1 MSAFANLIRAHAQM
15 AQGEKTTHRVG
26 QVTAYDPNKYAV
38 KVKFWPRTDEST
50 GWIPLASTYVG
61 AGWGL
66 VAAPSVGDQV
76 IVAFDLED
84 QDAGVVVGRF
94 YTDVEQPPA
103 APSGE
108 FWLVHK
114 SGSFLKF
121 TNDGN
126 VSLNAAGNLSATVG
140 GNMTANVTGNA
151 NTNATQANVTAS
163 SSASVTAPTIKLGNS
178 GQTLYQFVTSLFV
191 QLFNTHTHSGVQ
203 AGSSSTGT
211 PNQTMGSGQLTTTV
225 TGG

>member
-1 MSAFANLIRAHAQM
+1 MSVPQLANILRAHAQM

-38 KVKFWPRTDEST
+38 RVKFWPDTVESS
-50 GWIPLASTYVG
+50 GWIPMASTYVG

-66 VAAPSVGDQV
+66 VAAPGIGDQV
-76 IVAFDLED
+76 IVAFDRED

-94 YTDVEQPPA
+94 FTDVEQPPA

-114 SGSFLKF
+114 SGSALKF

-126 VSLNAAGNLSATVG
+126 VSLNVAGNLNATVSGNLSAT
-140 GNMTANVTGNA
+140 AQ
-151 NTNATQANVTAS
+151 QANVTAS
-163 SSASVTAPTIKLGNS
+163 ASASVSAPSISLKNAGAALKNLLNSAFATWAQNHVHSNGNGGANTGIPTTTPPANS
-178 GQTLYQFVTSLFV
+178 QTSV
-191 QLFNTHTHSGVQ
+191 VQ
-203 AGSSSTGT
+203 AE
-211 PNQTMGSGQLTTTV
+211 
-225 TGG
+225 

>member
-114 SGSFLKF
+114 SGSLLKF
-121 TNDGN
+121 HNDGS
-126 VSLNAAGNLSATVG
+126 VELKASAGITYTATQHHFVG
-140 GNMTANVTGNA
+140 PVQMD
-151 NTNATQANVTAS
+151 NTLNATQAITSQADIQDNTGTNAHS
-163 SSASVTAPTIKLGNS
+163 MSQMRTI
-178 GQTLYQFVTSLFV
+178 
-191 QLFNTHTHSGVQ
+191 FNTHTHHVQ
-203 AGSSSTGT
+203 NVQGGSSTVVSNA
-211 PNQTMGSGQLTTTV
+211 PDQTE
-225 TGG
+225 

>member
-1 MSAFANLIRAHAQM
+1 MRDAFANLIRAHAQM
-15 AQGEKTTHRVG
+15 AQGEKSTHRVG

-126 VSLNAAGNLSATVG
+126 VSLNAAGNLNATVG

-151 NTNATQANVTAS
+151 NTTAAQANVTAS
-163 SSASVTAPTIKLGNS
+163 SSASITAPTIKIGSS
-178 GQTLYQFVTSLFV
+178 GQTLYQFVTSLFMSV
-191 QLFNTHTHSGVQ
+191 FNNHDHPDPQG
-203 AGSSSTGT
+203 GNTGI
-211 PNQTMGSGQLTTTV
+211 PNQQMTSAHLTSTV

>member
-1 MSAFANLIRAHAQM
+1 MIEHFLNAMRAQAQM

-38 KVKFWPRTDEST
+38 KVKMWPDTQESL
-50 GWIPLASTYVG
+50 GWIPLASMYIG
-61 AGWGL
+61 SGWGL
-66 VAAPSVGDQV
+66 VAGPSIGDQV
-76 IVAFDLED
+76 IIAFDRED

-94 YTDVEQPPA
+94 FTDVEQPPA

-114 SGSFLKF
+114 SGNYLKF

-126 VSLNAAGNLSATVG
+126 VSLNVTGNLNATVG

-151 NTNATQANVTAS
+151 NTNAAQANVTATT
-163 SSASVTAPTIKLGNS
+163 SASVTAPTIKLGAT
-178 GQTLYQFVTSLFV
+178 GQTLLQFVTSAFMS
-191 QLFNTHTHSGVQ
+191 LFNTHTHPEHDG
-203 AGSSSTGT
+203 GNTLP
-211 PNQTMGSGQLTTTV
+211 PNQTMGSSHLTSTV

>member
-1 MSAFANLIRAHAQM
+1 MRDAFANLIRAHAQM
-15 AQGEKTTHRVG
+15 AQGEKSGHRVG
-26 QVTAYDPNKYAV
+26 QITAYDPNKYAV

-126 VSLNAAGNLSATVG
+126 VSLNAAGNLNATVG

-151 NTNATQANVTAS
+151 NTTAAQANVTAS
-163 SSASVTAPTIKLGNS
+163 SSASITAPTIKIGSS
-178 GQTLYQFVTSLFV
+178 GQTLYQFVTSLFMS
-191 QLFNTHTHSGVQ
+191 LFNGHTHPDPQGGNTL
-203 AGSSSTGT
+203 A
-211 PNQTMGSGQLTTTV
+211 PNQQMTSAHLTSTV